1 MTDDETDEMTQN
13 EGEIGD
19 EVSVKADDWH
29 FEVRCSNGAQFCV
42 NLIDKSCTCRSWS
55 LSGIPCNHALSVKG
69 SIEDFVS
76 ECYTVG
82 VNNSL
87 NQQAS
92 SLNPTVFTQEIPT
105 QQSQTRFMPT
115 PQLHVPGPSMYD
127 QLMGTNMP
135 QPSRAT
141 HGPIIRGPAAFTGE
155 RPLFS
160 AGSSITSVSAASVV
174 VVDQGKKFMVLNR
187 QDKAKK

>member
-1 MTDDETDEMTQN
+1 MLYSPTKRKPDTDPP
-13 EGEIGD
+13 
-19 EVSVKADDWH
+19 S
-29 FEVRCSNGAQFCV
+29 
-42 NLIDKSCTCRSWS
+42 
-55 LSGIPCNHALSVKG
+55 
-69 SIEDFVS
+69 
-76 ECYTVG
+76 YG

-115 PQLHVPGPSMYD
+115 PRPHVPGPSMYD
-127 QLMGTNMP
+127 QLMGTNIP

-174 VVDQGKKFMVLNR
+174 VVDQGKKFMVLDFVGNR
-187 QDKAKK
+187 WLAIAVSLG